1 MGVISPAG
9 FFYGVKYFKVFLYF
23 LYEPLSA
30 PRACVQLATRHKL
43 AVAWYNM
50 SSALQ
55 VDPDIGLQEILDISQ
70 SDRYSIQ
77 YSPFLQGPGGQLG
90 GTIIRN
96 AAPWKGL
103 SMDELAEQFPDV
115 HAGLENAIEMAEDQE
130 DVGGFAVIEQE
141 GQVKVMTQAAA
152 NLAQEG
158 DTGATAIRENL
169 TSQQQA
175 LQVYKEESGTGIRR
189 PQIA

>member
-1 MGVISPAG
+1 M
-9 FFYGVKYFKVFLYF
+9 FLYF

-30 PRACVQLATRHKL
+30 PRVNVHLATSHNV

-55 VDPDIGLQEILDISQ
+55 VDPDIGLEEILDISQ
-70 SDRYSIQ
+70 SDRYSVQ

-103 SMDELAEQFPDV
+103 SMDELEQQFPEV
-115 HAGLENAIEMAEDQE
+115 HAGLENAIEMAEEE
-130 DVGGFAVIEQE
+130 DGTSGFAVIEQKGE
-141 GQVKVMTQAAA
+141 VKVMTQAAA
-152 NLAQEG
+152 NLAQKG

-169 TSQQQA
+169 TSQTQA